1 MVSNWLH
8 NIALVTDSW
17 YTVLSLI
24 TFVDKRELTVNKHIM
39 STLNSTSARLDIVNN
54 I

>member
-1 MVSNWLH
+1 MVSYWLH
-8 NIALVTDSW
+8 NIEPVTDSW

-39 STLNSTSARLDIVNN
+39 STLNSTSAQLDIGIN